1 MQEDCGLE
9 DNLAYIV
16 RLFQTSKQ
24 TENSSN
30 NKATNSQ
37 QVYGKK
43 CSTSQIT
50 RETQMETAL
59 RSPLAPQNEC
69 YPKDRK

>member
-1 MQEDCGLE
+1 MVKLGFKQAG
-9 DNLAYIV
+9 
-16 RLFQTSKQ
+16 KQ

-50 RETQMETAL
+50 RETQIETTL
-59 RSPLAPQNEC
+59 RSPLAPHRMSATQKTENDKC
-69 YPKDRK
+69 